1 MKNENMFPCY
11 FAITVPTVSQL
22 TDLTLKGRFTQLCTE
37 FILGSLGIGEREG
50 SRGIRV
56 RGWLGEGPLN

>member
-1 MKNENMFPCY
+1 MENENIFPSY

-37 FILGSLGIGEREG
+37 FILGALGIGEREG
-50 SRGIRV
+50 SRGICV
-56 RGWLGEGPLN
+56 RGR